1 MLSTVLLAA
10 IRHASGRVFVVSCRM
25 YIHTVEM
32 IYVFLLELLLYSS
45 AVYKDGV
52 YFCYILCTRFLLY
65 NNNNQLNF
73 FIVYIMRI

>member
-1 MLSTVLLAA
+1 
-10 IRHASGRVFVVSCRM
+10 
-25 YIHTVEM
+25 M